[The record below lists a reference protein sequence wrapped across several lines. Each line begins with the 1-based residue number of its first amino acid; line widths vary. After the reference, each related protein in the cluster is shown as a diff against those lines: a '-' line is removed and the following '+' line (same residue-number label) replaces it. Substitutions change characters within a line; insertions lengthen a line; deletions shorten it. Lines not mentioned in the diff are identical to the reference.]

1 MSPLRV
7 EAYNPELSRWVQVG
21 QELGPT
27 DRPGT
32 ISSNLPDGT
41 REIYQFFCAE
51 DNSHSV
57 VQKLPLGLDAEI
69 GHLRILDA
77 QNVADAVRVATLR
90 KGDQP
95 YRLTVKTDR
104 SPQRRIIRFTH
115 R

>member
-7 EAYNPELSRWVQVG
+7 EAYNADFSRWVQVG
-21 QELGPT
+21 SDLGPG

-32 ISSNLPDGT
+32 ISSNLTDGT
-41 REIYQFFCAE
+41 REIYQFFCAG
-51 DNSHSV
+51 DDSYSV
-57 VQKLPLGLDAEI
+57 VQKLQFGLDAEI
-69 GHLRILDA
+69 GRLRILDA

-90 KGDQP
+90 RGGQS

-104 SPQRRIIRFTH
+104 SSQRRIIRFTH